1 MTATTRPSWA
11 ELNDELHVLLD
22 LELGH
27 PRRRVRAQLQDLTDR
42 DAVYAIADLL
52 RRPEWDTALLEEICD
67 IVRDTG
73 RQVSGPPLAVIA
85 G

>member
-1 MTATTRPSWA
+1 MTATRRSAA
-11 ELNDELHVLLD
+11 ELNDELQALLD

-27 PRRRVRAQLQDLTDR
+27 PRRRVSAQLQDHSDR
-42 DAVYAIADLL
+42 HAVYAIAELL
-52 RRPEWDTALLEEICD
+52 RCPDWDTALLEEICD

>member
-1 MTATTRPSWA
+1 MTALTRPSWA

-22 LELGH
+22 LELGR
-27 PRRRVRAQLQDLTDR
+27 PRRRVSAQLQDRTDR

-52 RRPEWDTALLEEICD
+52 RRPHWDTALLEEICD